1 MYLTLRHW
9 GAVRGAGCLCRPAA
23 LIGLW
28 LCLTAPALGTTLKEM
43 YDRATPAQGYDK
55 YIVLQTGVTYSGG
68 LWLGGTYN
76 PLTATFEPGKD
87 ENVRIV
93 GNGAVLDL
101 QGGEICIAYCTNQLD
116 IEDCVILNGD
126 VRYRGFDGGELY
138 LVPTGSVRYVTFYR
152 PHDYGVRLFG
162 CGAGVLLERNL
173 VVDAVDTGADF
184 MFFTGVSSDWLPT
197 GGSFGLSLQA
207 GFNIYEN
214 WSYHADPAANA
225 DPVRHFTLLCDYG

>member
-1 MYLTLRHW
+1 
-9 GAVRGAGCLCRPAA
+9 
-23 LIGLW
+23 
-28 LCLTAPALGTTLKEM
+28 M
-43 YDRATPAQGYDK
+43 YDVATPAQGYDK
-55 YIVLQTGVTYSGG
+55 YIVLQTGVTYTGG

-87 ENVRIV
+87 EDVRIV
-93 GNGAVLDL
+93 GNGAILDL

-116 IEDCVILNGD
+116 IDDCVILNGD

-152 PHDYGVRLFG
+152 PHDYGVRLFS
-162 CGAGVLLERNL
+162 CGAGILLERNL

-184 MFFTGVSSDWLPT
+184 MFFTGVFSDWLPT

-207 GFNIYEN
+207 GFNVYDN